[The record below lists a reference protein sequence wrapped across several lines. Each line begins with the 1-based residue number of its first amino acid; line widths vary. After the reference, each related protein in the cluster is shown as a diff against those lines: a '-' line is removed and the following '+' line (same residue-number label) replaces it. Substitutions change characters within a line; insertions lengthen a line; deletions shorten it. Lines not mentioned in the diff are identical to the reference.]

1 MSDHDAA
8 ERRLRL
14 RRTLGRRRTLI
25 VAVLLGVVF
34 VGGWLAV
41 TAYAAPGTVTEQR
54 TTEEWSRT
62 GTFTHGA
69 TVTEPNPAYDIG
81 TQFRD
86 RSTYLRPV
94 APVLNVT
101 YSAEYQAAEGG
112 RLNTT
117 VTLHLVRQ
125 ATDSNGGVLWEVSEP
140 VATVSRTLRPG
151 ERVSVPVTLDVAAV
165 ANRTRALS
173 SQLGDAGG
181 TETALVAETQ
191 FDGRVNGES
200 AAHRF
205 THRLALGIG
214 GDTYTVSGAQQA
226 QRSFSSQRVV
236 TREREHGPLYRA
248 GGPVL
253 VLAGTVGLAGL
264 LFVWRA
270 GWLTLEP
277 TERAWL
283 AYRDDY
289 DAYADWIHTASLPPG
304 AASLP
309 EADAATLGDLV
320 DIAIDVDETV
330 IEEPEDRRFHVLNS
344 DYRYVYEAP
353 RPDRLTG
360 RTETNGDTG
369 TGEEPRPDPTTAPEA
384 DSTQTA
390 DETG

>member
-1 MSDHDAA
+1 MSDHDAV

-14 RRTLGRRRTLI
+14 RRALGRRRTLI
-25 VAVLLGVVF
+25 VAVLLVVVL
-34 VGGWLAV
+34 VGGWLAA
-41 TAYAAPGTVTEQR
+41 TAHVAPGTVTDQQ

-69 TVTEPNPAYDIG
+69 TVTEPNPAYDVG

-101 YSAEYQAAEGG
+101 YSAGYQAAEGG

-117 VTLHLVRQ
+117 VTLRLVRQ
-125 ATDSNGGVLWEVSEP
+125 ATNSNGGILWEVSEP
-140 VATVSRTLRPG
+140 VATVNRTLTPG
-151 ERVSVPVTLDVAAV
+151 ERVRVPVTLDVAAV
-165 ANRTRALS
+165 ANRTRTLS
-173 SQLGDAGG
+173 GQLGDTGG

-191 FDGRVNGES
+191 FDGRVNGEP
-200 AAHRF
+200 ADHRF
-205 THRLALGIG
+205 THRLGLGIG
-214 GDTYTVSGAQQA
+214 GDTYTVSGTQQA
-226 QRSFSSQRVV
+226 QRSFSSQTVV
-236 TREREHGPLYRA
+236 TREREYGPLYRT

-264 LFVWRA
+264 LFARRV

-277 TERAWL
+277 AEQAWL

-309 EADAATLGDLV
+309 EADAATLGDLA

-330 IEEPEDRRFHVLNS
+330 LEEPGNRRFHVLNS
-344 DYRYVYEAP
+344 GYRYVYEAP

-369 TGEEPRPDPTTAPEA
+369 TGEEPRPDPATGPEA